1 MKDKPL
7 YTIIYPFMSSD
18 LKLAGLAKECFA
30 IIFNFW
36 LYMGQKPVGVSLMT
50 MQEITGGTRPA
61 VIQAILKLEKAGLIA
76 AQKTSGKTTKYD
88 VILPKQ
94 TLEEFMNVYARMKL
108 VNSLNPQEYIK
119 NTSTSKASIPQ
130 NNKKEKIKSVNTP
143 LKVKPAGEIH
153 TGGLKEA

>member
-94 TLEEFMNVYARMKL
+94 TLEEFMNVYAPMKL

-130 NNKKEKIKSVNTP
+130 NNKKEKIKSVYTP

-153 TGGLKEA
+153 TGGLKEV